1 MLDVT
6 AFKILEKRFHFPV
19 FNGTEGIECISSGR
33 ITTAERAVW
42 IQVSLNNFP
51 GLLNFRFLGGLF
63 VYLKIRREHIWCVPL
78 CIPFFDPV
86 LSRCIIFLPK
96 LGKFPLFQVK
106 ISSTWKKNY
115 WQYFDLQC
123 LRINL
128 ILRANCTDSMFDKGK
143 YAEKGL
149 SRLFEVV
156 LIYTLSC
163 FWPSIPDKD
172 WLKHNCSTPC

>member
-1 MLDVT
+1 M
-6 AFKILEKRFHFPV
+6 E
-19 FNGTEGIECISSGR
+19 
-33 ITTAERAVW
+33 
-42 IQVSLNNFP
+42 
-51 GLLNFRFLGGLF
+51 
-63 VYLKIRREHIWCVPL
+63 
-78 CIPFFDPV
+78 
-86 LSRCIIFLPK
+86 
-96 LGKFPLFQVK
+96 
-106 ISSTWKKNY
+106 KNY

-128 ILRANCTDSMFDKGK
+128 ILRVNCTDSMFDKGK

-172 WLKHNCSTPC
+172 WLKHNCSTPCWPKTFLSQSLHFFLLLLFNSLVIFFTFNSFGNNNNNDNNNNHHHHHFHHLHQHHQWKKNVPITDASRVRTFS

>member
-33 ITTAERAVW
+33 ISTAERAVW

-96 LGKFPLFQVK
+96 LGKFPLF
-106 ISSTWKKNY
+106 
-115 WQYFDLQC
+115 
-123 LRINL
+123 
-128 ILRANCTDSMFDKGK
+128 
-143 YAEKGL
+143 
-149 SRLFEVV
+149 
-156 LIYTLSC
+156 
-163 FWPSIPDKD
+163 
-172 WLKHNCSTPC
+172 